1 MLKKASCFVISLLL
15 LTVFA
20 RTGIQ
25 DTADNTAFTGSLT
38 VHFIDVG
45 QGDSILIESPSKNVL
60 IDGGSRD
67 SGVLEYLQE
76 NDIVHLD
83 LVIGTHP
90 HDDHIGGLT
99 AVLGSIPVTEI
110 YDPGIPYT
118 TKTFEDYMSVIDEKN
133 IKFTTARAGMGYDL
147 GGGSVMEIINPA
159 KISDISIN
167 NASIVVRITYG
178 SVSFL
183 LTGDAGPEAESSI
196 IQRGYDLKSDIL
208 KAGHHGSNNSS
219 KRYFLDAVDPET
231 AIISCGRD
239 NPYGY
244 PHDETLQRLTESDID
259 IYRTDLL
266 GTIIV
271 ETDGQTYRIRTYQD
285 R

>member
-1 MLKKASCFVISLLL
+1 MFKKASCFVISLLL

-20 RTGIQ
+20 RTGSTDI
-25 DTADNTAFTGSLT
+25 DGNAVFTDNLT

-67 SGVLEYLQE
+67 SGVLGYLQE

-90 HDDHIGGLT
+90 HDDHIGGLI

-110 YDPGIPYT
+110 YDPGISYT
-118 TKTFEDYMSVIDEKN
+118 TRTFEDYMSVIDDKN
-133 IKFTTARAGMGYDL
+133 IKFAAARAGMGYDL
-147 GGGSVMEIINPA
+147 GGGAVMEIYNPVN
-159 KISDISIN
+159 ISEISIN

-183 LTGDAGPEAESSI
+183 LTGDAGSEAESSM
-196 IQRGYDLKSDIL
+196 IQLGYDLRSDIL
-208 KAGHHGSNNSS
+208 KTGHHGSNDSS
-219 KRYFLDAVDPET
+219 PQYFLDAVDPGT

-244 PHDETLQRLTESDID
+244 PHDETLHRLSDSDID

-271 ETDGQTYRIRTYQD
+271 ETDGQTYRIRTDQN